1 VNDVNDKKEFIEQ
14 PIPDAEADYSAYLDF
29 DNADVKAATRFKTD
43 DLEPE
48 RLYEESK
55 IERKGLY
62 NPRNKQFIFYGACG
76 LIVLMLLQMGS
87 CQRQTKVAASDPRD
101 AEIEALR
108 NKVKQNAADKERNT
122 AGQQAKDYT
131 KQAPGTDK
139 PKNTSKKP
147 PQAYLNAI
155 AARNAANSR
164 NLASQSNSEPVSP
177 RRVVSTPIL
186 SKPAAP
192 VVKNDS
198 EVKDLRK
205 KLAEM
210 ARTIAKLQAQGKNSE
225 IASAA
230 VEPEGVTPSD
240 EGVSVSSEPPTP
252 VDGGVE
258 EVALLSGTAPTTIKE
273 GTEAKATLD
282 VPLYPG
288 SNKSKVLLTLKEPI
302 LNESGQI
309 AIPKGSRLM
318 GYAGFEGDMAEI
330 SIEMATINGRSVQL
344 PGAAQISVFRENKK
358 PIVAKANSG
367 SDFWSK
373 VGGAALDG
381 ISSGVNQ
388 LISPDTTSTISNGSV
403 YQSSK
408 SSGRTLG
415 NAGLAALGG
424 VSNGISSG
432 LKSELQSSASE
443 GQTRNNSRAVAAGLN
458 LKVIFLTPTQLV
470 IPNMTPVKSAQLSTG

>member
-1 VNDVNDKKEFIEQ
+1 MNDLNDKKESIE
-14 PIPDAEADYSAYLDF
+14 PSFPEAEEDYSSYLDL
-29 DNADVKAATRFKTD
+29 DNADVKAATQFNSD

-87 CQRQTKVAASDPRD
+87 CQRQTKVVASDPRD
-101 AEIEALR
+101 AELETLR
-108 NKVKQNAADKERNT
+108 NQVKQNAADKERNT
-122 AGQQAKDYT
+122 AAQQAKDYT
-131 KQAPGTDK
+131 NQAEK
-139 PKNTSKKP
+139 NKKNTSKNP
-147 PQAYLNAI
+147 PQAYVDAI

-164 NLASQSNSEPVSP
+164 NRIPQGYSEPVSP
-177 RRVVSTPIL
+177 RRVGSTPIF

-192 VVKNDS
+192 IAKNDS

-210 ARTIAKLQAQGKNSE
+210 TQAIAKLQAQGKNSE

-230 VEPEGVTPSD
+230 VEAEGETPSD
-240 EGVSVSSEPPTP
+240 EAVSAEPPTP
-252 VDGGVE
+252 VNGGIE

-288 SNKSKVLLTLKEPI
+288 SNKSKVLLTLKESI

-344 PGAAQISVFRENKK
+344 PGASQISVFRENKK

-367 SDFWSK
+367 SGFWSK
-373 VGGAALDG
+373 FGGAALDG

-432 LKSELQSSASE
+432 LKSELQNSASE

-458 LKVIFLTPTQLV
+458 LKLIFLTPTQLV
-470 IPNMTPVKSAQLSTG
+470 IPNMTPVTTAQLSTG